1 MKLITYK
8 DLENTARENDCF
20 NVISEFEDYWDDNE
34 TFESNVKMIMDALCD
49 GSFLSRQEWTE
60 DEVGE
65 AYDFLEN
72 VLLAE
77 QIF

>member
-8 DLENTARENDCF
+8 DLEKTARENDCF

-49 GSFLSRQEWTE
+49 GEYLSRQEWTE

-72 VLLAE
+72 IRNSL
-77 QIF
+77 

>member
-8 DLENTARENDCF
+8 DLEKTARENGCF
-20 NVISEFEDYWDDNE
+20 DVISEFENYWDDNE

-49 GSFLSRQEWTE
+49 GDYLSRQEWTE

-72 VLLAE
+72 VRNSL
-77 QIF
+77 

>member
-60 DEVGE
+60 DEVNK

-72 VLLAE
+72 IRNSL
-77 QIF
+77 